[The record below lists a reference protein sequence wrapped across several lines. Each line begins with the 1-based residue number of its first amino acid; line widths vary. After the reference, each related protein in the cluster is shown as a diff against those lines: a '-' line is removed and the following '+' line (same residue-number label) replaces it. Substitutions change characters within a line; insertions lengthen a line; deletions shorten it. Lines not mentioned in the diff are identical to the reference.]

1 MKETD
6 SQAFRGVAWV
16 GKAAQL
22 CLALLAMLALV
33 VVVAVL
39 APVMLTSAAL
49 PATMAWQKRHRS
61 DRRHGRTTS
70 EILAPRKAA
79 ASQASRDGEGQGR
92 RGFGSIVKHAN
103 RRSER

>member
-39 APVMLTSAAL
+39 VPVMLTSAAL

-61 DRRHGRTTS
+61 NRRHGRTTS
-70 EILAPRKAA
+70 EIFGAA
-79 ASQASRDGEGQGR
+79 QGR
-92 RGFGSIVKHAN
+92 GFPGQQVRRRSRTWRFGLIGKHAN
-103 RRSER
+103 RKGE